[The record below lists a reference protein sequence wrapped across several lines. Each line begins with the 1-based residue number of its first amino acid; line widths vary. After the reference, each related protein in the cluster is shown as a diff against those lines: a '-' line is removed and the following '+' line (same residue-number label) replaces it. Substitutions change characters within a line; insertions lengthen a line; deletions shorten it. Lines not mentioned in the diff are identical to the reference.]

1 MKDNENKVENSEE
14 VVLAVEE
21 KEEKKSKKRII
32 LLLLLLLITSF
43 ALSVTTYA
51 WFTSN
56 KTVTVSDINV
66 NVATSGGIQI
76 STDGTTWK
84 SVVTNADITG
94 AITKYS
100 AATNQIPATLE
111 PVSTAA
117 ASLNADGYLP
127 MYYGTVVTSESTAN
141 NGQYILTATDV
152 TTPLDNSATGQ
163 STTAGTNG
171 KFVVFD
177 LFFKVDAET
186 AGETTKQVYLTT
198 SSDVIADSNDT
209 GIKNAARVAFV
220 REGEAI
226 NGADLATVQGL
237 KTSTVSN
244 NVFVWEPNY
253 DVHKSTGVSNAR
265 DVYEITTTET
275 GGSALP
281 YSGIIDTIAAEDDI
295 LLGQATAA
303 NNSEKFASVT
313 PTLTTAAGWTTAT
326 DYEQFLSLSTNK
338 ITKVKVYFWVEGQD
352 VDCENNASGGNITL
366 KLQFSLNSASS
377 NTNP

>member
-1 MKDNENKVENSEE
+1 MKDSENKVENREE
-14 VVLAVEE
+14 VVLPVEE
-21 KEEKKSKKRII
+21 NEEKRSKKRII
-32 LLLLLLLITSF
+32 LLLLLLLITAF
-43 ALSVTTYA
+43 MLSATTYA

-94 AITKYS
+94 AINKYS
-100 AATNQIPATLE
+100 TAANQIPATLE
-111 PVSTAA
+111 PVSTGV
-117 ASLNADGYLP
+117 ASLNSDGYLP
-127 MYYGTVVTSESTAN
+127 MYYGTVVTSESTTN

-152 TTPLDNSATGQ
+152 TTPLDNSKTGQ

-177 LFFKVDAET
+177 LFFKVDAEN
-186 AGETTKQVYLTT
+186 AGETTKQIYLTT

-220 REGEAI
+220 REGEAA
-226 NGADLATVQGL
+226 NGADLAEVQAL
-237 KTSTVSN
+237 KTSTVNN

-253 DVHKSTGVSNAR
+253 DVHKATGVSNAR
-265 DVYEITTTET
+265 DVYGITTTET
-275 GGSALP
+275 GGSALS
-281 YSGIIDTIAAEDDI
+281 YSGIIDTIAASDDI
-295 LLGQATAA
+295 LLGQATATK
-303 NNSEKFASVT
+303 NSSKFADVT
-313 PTLTTAAGWTTAT
+313 PTLTTAAGWTSGTN
-326 DYEQFLSLSTNK
+326 YEQFLSLSTNK

-366 KLQFSLNSASS
+366 RLQFSLNSTSS
-377 NTNP
+377 GN